1 MTLKAIV
8 SIIKTTN
15 GERPVEP
22 ISALVNY
29 ENQYKNKEKIQALPL
44 LSGILYDI
52 SNVLYR
58 RILPFL
64 SLYFYTD
71 FHSLSIIFL

>member
-15 GERPVEP
+15 GESPVEP

-29 ENQYKNKEKIQALPL
+29 ENQYKNKEKEMVK
-44 LSGILYDI
+44 S
-52 SNVLYR
+52 VH
-58 RILPFL
+58 
-64 SLYFYTD
+64 TK
-71 FHSLSIIFL
+71 HC